1 MKEKVLKRFKTPE
14 AYKEYNRKRYQD
26 NKRKYLLYK
35 VNSMIKILSALGC
48 TVTPPPE
55 EQLNAAI
62 GAYLENRPRRERI
75 DWGELENET

>member
-1 MKEKVLKRFKTPE
+1 MKESVLKRFKAPE

-35 VNSMIKILSALGC
+35 VNSIIKILSTLGY

-62 GAYLENRPRRERI
+62 DSYY
-75 DWGELENET
+75 DVSELMGRSEK